1 MNPVVHFE
9 MPYED
14 KARAAE
20 FYKNA
25 FGWQAQMLGE
35 DMGSYVVMT
44 TAETDPQTHM
54 VKNPGQIN
62 GGMFHRNKPEQSPS
76 IVVAVDDIQVAMKKV
91 AAAGGTVV
99 GGSKGDGQPD
109 EIPGVGLYCSI
120 IDSEGNR
127 ISMLQP
133 KRM

>member
-14 KARAAE
+14 KNRAAE
-20 FYKNA
+20 FYKQA
-25 FGWQAQMLGE
+25 FGWQPQMLGE
-35 DMGSYVVMT
+35 DMGGYVVMT
-44 TAETDPQTHM
+44 TAETDPKTHM
-54 VKNPGQIN
+54 VTKPGQIN
-62 GGMFHRNKPEQSPS
+62 GGMFHRNKPEQAPS
-76 IVVAVDDIQVAMKKV
+76 IVIAVDDIQAAMKKV
-91 AAAGGTVV
+91 ASAGGTVV

-109 EIPGVGLYCSI
+109 EIPGIGLYCSI

-133 KRM
+133 KGM